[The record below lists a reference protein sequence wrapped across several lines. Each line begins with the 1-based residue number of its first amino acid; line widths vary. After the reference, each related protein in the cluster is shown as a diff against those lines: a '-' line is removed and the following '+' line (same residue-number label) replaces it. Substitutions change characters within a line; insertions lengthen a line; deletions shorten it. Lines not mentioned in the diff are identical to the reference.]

1 MSLNLDTLG
10 LSATVTPQGISA
22 PDYQTILDKLTGYFR
37 EIYGQDAYLA
47 PDSKDGQ
54 LLALWAQSIN
64 DANNTAIAVYR
75 SFSPATA
82 QNDALSSNV
91 KINGIAR
98 EKASRSTVDV
108 LLVGQV
114 GNEITNGSVRDDNN
128 VVWDLPANVVFDVHG
143 QALVTAVCTVDG
155 AIPAPP
161 GTITTMNTPTRGWQ
175 SVTNPDSAAPGQP
188 VETDNQLRQRQQ
200 QSVALPSRTV
210 LSGIM
215 GAVAT
220 LDGVARY
227 RGYENDTDQTDANGL
242 PPHSISLVVDGGDA
256 MAIAKTISLKK
267 TPGAGTYG
275 TTTEIVADDYGITHS
290 IHFFRP
296 TEEEIY
302 IHIQLKALQGYTSNT
317 GERIKQR
324 VVDYI
329 NALGI
334 GETVY
339 LTRLYLPANLSCED
353 GGDTFDLLSLTI
365 GKSAGSVGGTN
376 ITIPFNAAAH
386 SALANVVIEVT

>member
-22 PDYQTILDKLTGYFR
+22 PDYQTILNTLTGYFQQ
-37 EIYGQDAYLA
+37 IYGSDVYLD

-54 LLALWAQSIN
+54 LLALWALSIH
-64 DANNTAIAVYR
+64 DANNATIAAYN

-82 QNDALSSNV
+82 QGNALSSNV

-98 EKASRSTVDV
+98 EKTTRSTVDV
-108 LLVGQV
+108 ALVGQV
-114 GNEITNGSVRDDNN
+114 GTTITNGSVKDDNG
-128 VVWDLPANVVFDVHG
+128 VIWDLPASVSLNVHG

-155 AIPAPP
+155 AILAAPN
-161 GTITTMNTPTRGWQ
+161 TITIMNTPTRGWQ
-175 SVTNPDSAAPGQP
+175 SVTNPGSAAVGQP
-188 VETDNQLRQRQQ
+188 VETDSQLRQRQQ

-242 PPHSISLVVDGGDA
+242 PSHSISLVVDGGDA
-256 MAIAKTISLKK
+256 MAIAKTLSLKK

-275 TTTEIVADDYGITHS
+275 TTTEIVADDYGITHP

-302 IHIQLKALQGYTSNT
+302 VHIQLKALQGYTSAI
-317 GERIKQR
+317 GDRIKQR
-324 VVDYI
+324 IVDYI

-365 GKSAGSVGGTN
+365 GKSAGSVGGAN
-376 ITIPFNAAAH
+376 ITIPFNAVAH
-386 SALANVVIEVT
+386 SSLANVVIEVT

>member
-1 MSLNLDTLG
+1 MPLNLDTLG
-10 LSATVTPQGISA
+10 LSATVTPQGITA

-37 EIYGQDAYLA
+37 QIYGQDVYIP

-54 LLALWAQSIN
+54 MLALWALSVH
-64 DANNTAIAVYR
+64 DANNATIAAYN

-82 QNDALSSNV
+82 QEGALSSNV

-98 EKASRSTVDV
+98 EKATRSEVDV

-114 GNEITNGSVRDDNN
+114 GTEIINGSVRDDNN
-128 VVWDLPANVVFDVHG
+128 TVWDLPASVVLDVHG

-161 GTITTMNTPTRGWQ
+161 GSITTMNTPTRGWQ
-175 SVTNPDSAAPGQP
+175 SVTNPGNATPGRA
-188 VETDNQLRQRQQ
+188 VENDVQLRDRQTK
-200 QSVALPSRTV
+200 SVALPSRTV
-210 LSGIM
+210 LSGIV
-215 GAVAT
+215 GAVEL
-220 LDGVARY
+220 LDGVTRLQP
-227 RGYENDTDQTDANGL
+227 YENDTDVTDANGL

-256 MAIAKTISLKK
+256 AAIASTISLKK

-275 TTTEIVADDYGITHS
+275 TTTETVVDNYGISHP

-296 TEEEIY
+296 TAVEVY
-302 IHIQLKALQGYTSNT
+302 VHITLKALSGYTQDT
-317 GERIKQR
+317 GERIRSR
-324 VVDYI
+324 VVEYI

-339 LTRLYLPANLSCED
+339 ITRLFLPANLSCEQ
-353 GGDTFDLLSLTI
+353 GGETFDLLELKI
-365 GKSAGSVGGTN
+365 GTSAAALGAAN
-376 ITIPFNAAAH
+376 INVPFNAAAH
-386 SALANVVIEVT
+386 CDGVNVVIEVT